1 MNDCN
6 FCRYIES
13 ELDPTQQTCSKW
25 VKKDNF
31 MKPCVPPGKKPG
43 DAPLSDADNCKK
55 IDCSIYCQYPYK
67 KEVYNDEDHPEE
79 HYDHIGST
87 PAYRFL
93 KDNPEYLDAYLEN
106 ATNTE
111 MVKEEYKEYDSENIP
126 QDLNLT
132 CGSLITP
139 TGDNTYKFPKLPT
152 KDDLQR
158 VIDYNIDYIDRGIH
172 WGKIK
177 RTEKLE
183 EEYSENIDE
192 VNNNVIINDYTIP
205 LSDNGIQL
213 EWWDRPQLTDEQLK
227 RVLPT
232 YVRDYQT
239 LENIHQI
246 TGGILQHIFPVHNAT
261 RMVIEEVYDW
271 LMKNN
276 IDKNSEDDSESSKL
290 KFTMANFFGIT
301 SDSVM
306 NSSFETCMNQLMTTE
321 HDDEK
326 HLRRINNYVQLT
338 DLGDPKNREDLLYI
352 EAKILKFLIIEPRE
366 ISKCLDIVY
375 LTDEVCKIGLTSNPA
390 QMMGHFLKMNTDNVD
405 DENYDDKMR
414 IITKK
419 ILKYTPDMVQKVIDI
434 SEYYE
439 KQTCNG
445 EIHKNTKLLKEIYA
459 SLFIQTSMTVDLPNL
474 GFGDFF
480 YDFEKNIY
488 TKIVLL
494 IFIAYII
501 AQFIKLFTINFN
513 LNGGK

>member
-1 MNDCN
+1 
-6 FCRYIES
+6 
-13 ELDPTQQTCSKW
+13 
-25 VKKDNF
+25 
-31 MKPCVPPGKKPG
+31 
-43 DAPLSDADNCKK
+43 
-55 IDCSIYCQYPYK
+55 
-67 KEVYNDEDHPEE
+67 
-79 HYDHIGST
+79 
-87 PAYRFL
+87 
-93 KDNPEYLDAYLEN
+93 
-106 ATNTE
+106 
-111 MVKEEYKEYDSENIP
+111 
-126 QDLNLT
+126 
-132 CGSLITP
+132 
-139 TGDNTYKFPKLPT
+139 
-152 KDDLQR
+152 
-158 VIDYNIDYIDRGIH
+158 
-172 WGKIK
+172 
-177 RTEKLE
+177 
-183 EEYSENIDE
+183 
-192 VNNNVIINDYTIP
+192 
-205 LSDNGIQL
+205 
-213 EWWDRPQLTDEQLK
+213 
-227 RVLPT
+227 
-232 YVRDYQT
+232 
-239 LENIHQI
+239 
-246 TGGILQHIFPVHNAT
+246 
-261 RMVIEEVYDW
+261 MVIEEVYDW

-326 HLRRINNYVQLT
+326 HLRRINNYVLLT